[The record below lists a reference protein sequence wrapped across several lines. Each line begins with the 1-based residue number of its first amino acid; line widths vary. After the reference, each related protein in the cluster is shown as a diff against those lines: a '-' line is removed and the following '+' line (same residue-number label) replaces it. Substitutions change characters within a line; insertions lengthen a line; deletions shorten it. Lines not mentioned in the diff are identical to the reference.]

1 MNLST
6 TIKSIQDIMRKDDGV
21 DGDAQRIG
29 QLTWMLFLKIFDQ
42 CEETWEDDAA
52 DKKKKYKSPIAEDC
66 RWRNWAKY
74 IEDDKGKKKP
84 QIAGSDLIRHVN
96 EVVFPGLK
104 ELDIE
109 AHATSAAQSEKTDK
123 ARTAAKT
130 LAAARA
136 RVVRDVF
143 QDANNYMKSGAQM
156 LLVIEKLDE
165 AVNFHNIKSRGQL
178 GDVYEQILNDL
189 RGAGN
194 AGEFYTPRSLTEFMV
209 KMVNPSLKK
218 REKMMDPACGT
229 GGFVTATISHFEKQL
244 SKKSGAEDRAAIADC
259 IRGIE
264 KKQLPH
270 LLCVTNMMLHGIDVP
285 SMIEH
290 RNTLGKGWNE
300 WKLTERV
307 DCVITNPPFGGM
319 EEEGVGGD
327 YPSDIR
333 TRETAD
339 MFLVLIVKKLLKDKG
354 GRGAVVLPDGTLF
367 GEGVK
372 AKVKQ
377 LLMDNCHL
385 HTIIRLPNGVFAPY
399 TSIKT
404 NLLFFTK
411 GKPTD
416 TIWFYEH
423 RYPAG
428 VKSYSKTKP
437 LRVEEFDPIAAWW
450 GKESDGFAARTVTD
464 QAWKIDFKTL
474 KQEAEAKAKPH
485 WDKAETLNNEASALV
500 NQIKDLRESIKG
512 EKNAAK
518 RTKAEDKIT
527 ALNEKIET
535 LRQQAREQQL
545 IGDRL
550 FWPIYNL
557 DIKNPSAPEEETHD
571 PDVLLLKYK
580 NILAGIEETQ
590 NRLRDELAAALS
602 YHFESASS
610 EV

>member
-1 MNLST
+1 MNLSS

-29 QLTWMLFLKIFDQ
+29 QLTWLLFLKIFDQ
-42 CEETWEDDAA
+42 CEESWEDDAA
-52 DKKKKYKSPIAEDC
+52 DRGEEYHSSIPEQC
-66 RWRNWAKY
+66 RWRNWAAY
-74 IEDDKGKKKP
+74 EDGKP
-84 QIAGSDLIRHVN
+84 QIPANELAAYVN
-96 EVVFPGLK
+96 NTVFPGLK
-104 ELDIE
+104 ELNITNDP
-109 AHATSAAQSEKTDK
+109 K
-123 ARTAAKT
+123 AK
-130 LAAARA
+130 
-136 RVVRDVF
+136 VVREVF
-143 QDANNYMKSGAQM
+143 RDANNYMKSGPLM
-156 LLVIEKLDE
+156 LAVIEKLDE
-165 AVNFHNIKSRGQL
+165 SVNFHDIKSRGQM
-178 GDVYEQILNDL
+178 GQIYEQILNDL
-189 RGAGN
+189 RSAGN
-194 AGEFYTPRSLTEFMV
+194 AGEFYTPRAVTDFMV
-209 KMVNPSLKK
+209 KMVNPNLKK
-218 REKMMDPACGT
+218 REVVMDPACGT
-229 GGFVTATISHFEKQL
+229 GGFLTATINHYEKQL
-244 SKKSGAEDRAAIADC
+244 TKKSGAEDRKAIAEC

-270 LLCVTNMMLHGIDVP
+270 LLCTTNMLLHGIDVP

-290 RNTLGKGWNE
+290 RNTLAKGWND
-300 WKLTERV
+300 WSRDDRV
-307 DCVITNPPFGGM
+307 DCVITNPPFGGL
-319 EEEGVGGD
+319 EDDGVGTD
-327 YPSDIR
+327 FPSNIQ
-333 TRETAD
+333 TKETAD

-377 LLMDNCHL
+377 LLMENCQL

-399 TSIKT
+399 TGIKT

-437 LRVEEFDPIAAWW
+437 LRVEEFDPIVAWW
-450 GKESDGFAARTVTD
+450 GKESDGFAARTETD

-485 WDKAETLNNEASALV
+485 WDKAESLNNEASALASK
-500 NQIKDLRESIKG
+500 IKDLRDSIKG

-527 ALNEKIET
+527 ALNEQIEN
-535 LRQQAREQQL
+535 LRQQSRDQQS
-545 IGDRL
+545 IGDGH

-557 DIKNPSAPEEETHD
+557 DISNPHVGEQVSHDPEE
-571 PDVLLLKYK
+571 LLATYRQQQGEIQDLRDQLKS
-580 NILAGIEETQ
+580 ILATA
-590 NRLRDELAAALS
+590 LADNK
-602 YHFESASS
+602 
-610 EV
+610 

>member
-1 MNLST
+1 MNLSS

-42 CEETWEDDAA
+42 CEESWEDDAA
-52 DKKKKYKSPIAEDC
+52 DRRTKYTSPLPEEC

-84 QIAGSDLIRHVN
+84 QMAGSELIKHVN
-96 EVVFPGLK
+96 DIVFPLLK

-109 AHATSAAQSEKTDK
+109 YRSTLAAEGETTEKG
-123 ARTAAKT
+123 RTAAKAT
-130 LAAARA
+130 VAAKAK
-136 RVVRDVF
+136 VVREVF
-143 QDANNYMKSGAQM
+143 QDANNYMKSGTQM
-156 LLVIEKLDE
+156 LAVIEKLDE
-165 AVNFHNIKSRGQL
+165 AVNFHDIKSRGQL
-178 GDVYEQILNDL
+178 GAVYEQILNDL
-189 RGAGN
+189 RGAGTS
-194 AGEFYTPRSLTEFMV
+194 GEFYTPRAITEFMV
-209 KMVNPSLKK
+209 RMVNPSLEK
-218 REKMMDPACGT
+218 RETVLDPACGT
-229 GGFVTATISHFEKQL
+229 GGFLTATITHLEGQIT
-244 SKKSGAEDRAAIADC
+244 KKSGAADHKAIADC

-290 RNTLGKGWNE
+290 RNTLGKGWND

-307 DCVITNPPFGGM
+307 DCVITNPPFGGL
-319 EEEGVGGD
+319 EDDGVGED

-339 MFLVLIVKKLLKDKG
+339 MFLVLIVKKLLAVKG

-377 LLMDNCHL
+377 LLMDECHL

-416 TIWFYEH
+416 TIWYYEH

-437 LRVEEFDPIAAWW
+437 LRVEEFEPIAAWW
-450 GKESDGFAARTVTD
+450 GSESDGFAARTESEVS
-464 QAWKIDFKTL
+464 WKIDFKSL
-474 KQEAEAKAKPH
+474 KRDAEAKAKPH
-485 WDKAETLNNEASALV
+485 WDKAESLNNDASALV
-500 NQIKDLRESIKG
+500 NEIKDLRESIKG
-512 EKNAAK
+512 EKDAAK
-518 RTKAEDKIT
+518 RTKAEGKIDV
-527 ALNEKIET
+527 LNEQIDA
-535 LRQQAREQQL
+535 LRQQAREQQS
-545 IGDRL
+545 IGDRH

-557 DIKNPSAPEEETHD
+557 DIKNPNTVVAGHED
-571 PDVLLLKYK
+571 PDELLAQYREATELVRAAQEALKAS
-580 NILAGIEETQ
+580 LA
-590 NRLRDELAAALS
+590 
-602 YHFESASS
+602 ESL
-610 EV
+610 ERN